1 MSHHEVIVVGAGPA
15 GLLVSAELARRGVD
29 VALFEARTT
38 TGAGSR
44 AIGVHPP
51 VLAALEA
58 SGATERILA
67 GGARIPRGEAR
78 SRSGSVLGEVRF
90 DRLSTRFP
98 FVAAVPQA
106 VTEAALAHGAPLPVR
121 GRRVDAVS
129 ERIDRVEVRFAG
141 DAATASAVVV
151 AAGVAGRR
159 LVPAALPRARSYR
172 DRYVMADLSG
182 PTGEPDGL
190 AVVTLDPAG
199 VVESFPLPGGGRRL
213 VAWNGQGPADDGPA
227 LDTLRTAVA
236 ARTGNVPLADLIQD
250 ATAFGIRRVLARRMR
265 CGRVFVIGDAAHEI
279 SPIGGQGMNLG
290 LLDAA
295 TLAPVLA
302 QWLAD
307 PGSQGALDRWERSR
321 LQSARTAARISGL
334 NTALGR
340 GRGAGSH
347 RLLAGAV
354 RGLAGRFSP
363 VLARAYAMG
372 FDADA

>member
-1 MSHHEVIVVGAGPA
+1 MSHHDVIVVGAGPA
-15 GLLVSAELARRGVD
+15 GLLVSAELARHGVD
-29 VALFEARTT
+29 VAVFEARANA
-38 TGAGSR
+38 GAGSR

-67 GGARIPRGEAR
+67 GAARIPRGEAR
-78 SRSGSVLGEVRF
+78 NRSGDVLGEVRF

-106 VTEAALAHGAPLPVR
+106 VTEAALAHGAPAPIR

-129 ERIDRVEVRFAG
+129 ERVDRVEVRFA
-141 DAATASAVVV
+141 DEAATASSVVV

-159 LVPAALPRARSYR
+159 LVPAAQPRARSYG

-182 PTGEPDGL
+182 PTGEPDDL
-190 AVVTLDPAG
+190 AVVTLDASG

-213 VAWNGQGPADDGPA
+213 VAWNGRGPADDAQA
-227 LDTLRTAVA
+227 LATLRIAVA

-302 QWLAD
+302 RWLAD
-307 PGSQGALDRWERSR
+307 RGSEDALDRWERSR
-321 LQSARTAARISGL
+321 LRSARTAARISGL

-340 GRGAGSH
+340 GRGDASH
-347 RLLAGAV
+347 RLLSATV
-354 RGLAGRFSP
+354 RRGAGRFSP
-363 VLARAYAMG
+363 ALARAYAMG
-372 FDADA
+372 FDASA

>member
-1 MSHHEVIVVGAGPA
+1 MSHHDVIVVGAGPA
-15 GLLVSAELARRGVD
+15 GLLVSAELARHGVD
-29 VALFEARTT
+29 VAVFEARANA
-38 TGAGSR
+38 GAGSR

-67 GGARIPRGEAR
+67 GAARIPRGEAR
-78 SRSGSVLGEVRF
+78 NRSGDVLGEVRF

-106 VTEAALAHGAPLPVR
+106 VTEAALAHGAPAPIR

-129 ERIDRVEVRFAG
+129 ERVDRVEVRFA
-141 DAATASAVVV
+141 DEAATASAVVV

-159 LVPAALPRARSYR
+159 LVPAARPRARSYG

-182 PTGEPDGL
+182 PTGEPDDL
-190 AVVTLDPAG
+190 AVVTLDASG

-213 VAWNGQGPADDGPA
+213 VAWNGRGPADDAQA
-227 LDTLRTAVA
+227 LATLRIAVA

-302 QWLAD
+302 RWLAD
-307 PGSQGALDRWERSR
+307 RGSEDALDRWERSR
-321 LQSARTAARISGL
+321 LRSARTAARIAGL

-340 GRGAGSH
+340 GRGDASH
-347 RLLAGAV
+347 RLLSATV
-354 RGLAGRFSP
+354 RRGAGRFSP
-363 VLARAYAMG
+363 ALARAYAMG
-372 FDADA
+372 FDASA

>member
-1 MSHHEVIVVGAGPA
+1 MSHHDVIVVGAGPA
-15 GLLVSAELARRGVD
+15 GLLVSAELARHGVD
-29 VALFEARTT
+29 VAVFEARANA
-38 TGAGSR
+38 GAGSR

-67 GGARIPRGEAR
+67 GAARIPRGEAR
-78 SRSGSVLGEVRF
+78 NRSGDVLGEVRF

-106 VTEAALAHGAPLPVR
+106 VTEAALAHGAPAQIR

-129 ERIDRVEVRFAG
+129 ERVDRVEVRFA
-141 DAATASAVVV
+141 DEAATASAVVV

-159 LVPAALPRARSYR
+159 LVPAARPRARSYG

-182 PTGEPDGL
+182 PTGEPDDL
-190 AVVTLDPAG
+190 AVVTLDASG

-213 VAWNGQGPADDGPA
+213 VAWNGRGPADDAQA
-227 LDTLRTAVA
+227 LGTLRSAVA

-302 QWLAD
+302 RWLAD
-307 PGSQGALDRWERSR
+307 PGSEDALDRWERSR
-321 LQSARTAARISGL
+321 LRSARTAARIAGL

-340 GRGAGSH
+340 GRGDASH
-347 RLLAGAV
+347 RLLSATV
-354 RGLAGRFSP
+354 RRGAGRFSP
-363 VLARAYAMG
+363 ALARAYAMG
-372 FDADA
+372 FDASA

>member
-1 MSHHEVIVVGAGPA
+1 MSHHDVIVVGAGPA

-29 VALFEARTT
+29 VALFEARAIA
-38 TGAGSR
+38 GAGSR

-58 SGATERILA
+58 SGVTERILDGA
-67 GGARIPRGEAR
+67 ARIPRGEAR
-78 SRSGSVLGEVRF
+78 NRSGEVLGEVRF

-106 VTEAALAHGAPLPVR
+106 VTEAALAHGAPPPVR

-151 AAGVAGRR
+151 AAGVVGRR
-159 LVPAALPRARSYR
+159 LVPAARPRAQSYR
-172 DRYVMADLSG
+172 DRYVMADLPG
-182 PTGEPDGL
+182 PTGEPDAL
-190 AVVTLDPAG
+190 AVVTLDAAG

-213 VAWNGQGPADDGPA
+213 VAWNGHGPADDGRA
-227 LDTLRTAVA
+227 LGALRTAVA
-236 ARTGNVPLADLIQD
+236 ARTANLALADLIQD

-265 CGRVFVIGDAAHEI
+265 HGRVFVIGDAAHEI
-279 SPIGGQGMNLG
+279 SPIGGQGMNLA

-295 TLAPVLA
+295 TLAPALA
-302 QWLAD
+302 RWLAD
-307 PGSQGALDRWERSR
+307 PGSGEALERWERSR
-321 LQSARTAARISGL
+321 LGSARTAARISGL

-340 GRGAGSH
+340 GRGIASH
-347 RLLAGAV
+347 RLVSGTV

-363 VLARAYAMG
+363 MLARAYAMG

>member
-1 MSHHEVIVVGAGPA
+1 MSHHDVIVVGAGPA
-15 GLLVSAELARRGVD
+15 GLLVSAELARHGVD
-29 VALFEARTT
+29 VAVFEARANA
-38 TGAGSR
+38 GAGSR

-67 GGARIPRGEAR
+67 GAARIPRGEAR
-78 SRSGSVLGEVRF
+78 NRSGDVLGEVRF

-106 VTEAALAHGAPLPVR
+106 VTEAALAHGAPAQIR

-129 ERIDRVEVRFAG
+129 ERVDRVEVRFA
-141 DAATASAVVV
+141 DEAATASAVVV

-159 LVPAALPRARSYR
+159 LVPAARPRARSYG

-182 PTGEPDGL
+182 PTGEPDDL
-190 AVVTLDPAG
+190 AVVTLDASG

-213 VAWNGQGPADDGPA
+213 VAWNGRGPADDAQA
-227 LDTLRTAVA
+227 LATLRIAVA

-302 QWLAD
+302 RWLAD
-307 PGSQGALDRWERSR
+307 PGSEDALDRWERSR
-321 LQSARTAARISGL
+321 LRSARTAARIAGL

-340 GRGAGSH
+340 GRGDASH
-347 RLLAGAV
+347 RLLSATV
-354 RGLAGRFSP
+354 RRGAGRFSP
-363 VLARAYAMG
+363 ALARAYAMG
-372 FDADA
+372 FDASA